1 MISLIDYGAGNL
13 LSVANALKHVNVD
26 FQLTEDPETL
36 AGADKVIFPG
46 VGAAAASCMEELRTR
61 GLDEAVRSCEQPV
74 LGICLGMQVFTP
86 SSSEGL
92 RQVKCLGILPGHTAR
107 FQGAVK
113 LPQIGWNTVTT
124 LRSDPLF
131 HGIESGAYF
140 YFLHSYR
147 VHTDPAFV
155 LAETDYEGPFPSAV
169 RRENFWGVQFHPE
182 KSGPSG
188 LKLLSNF
195 AERC

>member
-13 LSVANALKHVNVD
+13 LSVANALKHLNVD

-36 AGADKVIFPG
+36 ASADKVIFPG
-46 VGAAAASCMEELRTR
+46 VGAAASCMEELRTR
-61 GLDEAVRSCEQPV
+61 GLDEAVRACEQPV
-74 LGICLGMQVFTP
+74 LGICLGMQVLTP
-86 SSSEGL
+86 SSTEGL
-92 RQVKCLGILPGHTAR
+92 REVKCLGILPGHTAR
-107 FQGAVK
+107 FKGAVK

-131 HGIESGAYF
+131 HAIESGAYF

-147 VHTDPAFV
+147 VHTDPEFV